1 MVTSL
6 IHLVAANLSTI
17 AHLAEE
23 DAETVQTADMGAVGG
38 FIVEGLVAV
47 AAILLILDM
56 VRRMR
61 RTKYR
66 EQVRAE
72 LAEEIAANEAAGAAP
87 APDANTN

>member
-6 IHLVAANLSTI
+6 IHAAVANLATI
-17 AHLAEE
+17 VHLAEE
-23 DAETVQTADMGAVGG
+23 DAETVQTADLGMVGG
-38 FIVEGLVAV
+38 FVIEGLVAL
-47 AAILLILDM
+47 AAIFLIIDM

-72 LAEEIAANEAAGAAP
+72 LADEIAQSNAANIAK
-87 APDANTN
+87 DQ

>member
-6 IHLVAANLSTI
+6 IHAAVANVATI
-17 AHLAEE
+17 VHLAEE
-23 DAETVQTADMGAVGG
+23 DAETVQTADLGMVGG
-38 FIVEGLVAV
+38 FVIEGLVAL
-47 AAILLILDM
+47 AAIFLIIDM

-72 LAEEIAANEAAGAAP
+72 LADEIAAAERKDVAQ
-87 APDANTN
+87 

>member
-6 IHLVAANLSTI
+6 IHAVTANLTTI

-23 DAETVQTADMGAVGG
+23 DAETVQTADMGAFGG
-38 FIVEGLVAV
+38 FIVEGLVAI

-72 LAEEIAANEAAGAAP
+72 LAEEIAASQEAGDVTVA
-87 APDANTN
+87 DTDKK

>member
-1 MVTSL
+1 MITSL
-6 IHLVAANLSTI
+6 VYTAAANLATI

-72 LAEEIAANEAAGAAP
+72 LAEEMRAAEG
-87 APDANTN
+87 NTASE

>member
-1 MVTSL
+1 MFTSL
-6 IHLVAANLSTI
+6 IHAAAANLTTI

-47 AAILLILDM
+47 AAILLIFDM

-72 LAEEIAANEAAGAAP
+72 LAEEIAANEAGGTVPAA
-87 APDANTN
+87 DADKN